1 MRRTTAAL
9 LTFAAIACATPAW
22 AQPGRG
28 PGGFGGGP
36 GAGGAAGLLMM
47 AEVQKELSITDE
59 QKEKVTKALE
69 GLRPQPGQAG
79 FGNFRE
85 MTEEQR
91 TKAMEEFRKQA
102 DERNKKTE
110 AALKEILTAEQ
121 QKRLGELRVQ
131 REGVAGLSRGEIA
144 EKLELTDEQKGKL
157 RELADAARPNFG
169 QGGGRPA
176 AGEAVDREKLMA
188 EMTARREKLNADSL
202 AVLTADQKAKW
213 EAMQGKKFEFPAFN
227 FGGRGGAGAPGGR
240 PQGTRPPR
248 ENNN

>member
-1 MRRTTAAL
+1 
-9 LTFAAIACATPAW
+9 
-22 AQPGRG
+22 
-28 PGGFGGGP
+28 
-36 GAGGAAGLLMM
+36 MM

-69 GLRPQPGQAG
+69 GLRPQQGQGG

-102 DERNKKTE
+102 EERSKKVE
-110 AALKEILTAEQ
+110 AALKEVLTADQ
-121 QKRLGELRVQ
+121 QKRLAELRVQ

-169 QGGGRPA
+169 QGGRPA
-176 AGEAVDREKLMA
+176 GGEAVDREKLMA
-188 EMTARREKLNADSL
+188 EMTARREKLTADSL
-202 AVLTADQKAKW
+202 AVLTAEQKTKY
-213 EAMQGKKFEFPAFN
+213 EAMQGKKFEFPAFS
-227 FGGRGGAGAPGGR
+227 FGGRGGAGGTPGGR
-240 PQGTRPPR
+240 PQGNRPPR

>member
-9 LTFAAIACATPAW
+9 LTFAALASATSAW

-28 PGGFGGGP
+28 PGGFGGP
-36 GAGGAAGLLMM
+36 GGGGSAGLLMM
-47 AEVQKELSITDE
+47 AEVQKELGVTDD

-69 GLRPQPGQAG
+69 GLRPQPGQG
-79 FGNFRE
+79 GGGNFRE

-91 TKAMEEFRKQA
+91 AKAMEEFRKQA
-102 DERNKKTE
+102 DERNKKVE
-110 AALKEILTAEQ
+110 AALKEVLTADQ
-121 QKRLGELRVQ
+121 QKRLSELRVQ

-157 RELADAARPNFG
+157 RELAEAARPNFG
-169 QGGGRPA
+169 QGGRPA
-176 AGEAVDREKLMA
+176 GGENVDREKLMA
-188 EMTARREKLNADSL
+188 EFQARREKLEADSL

-213 EAMQGKKFEFPAFN
+213 EEMKGKKFEFPAF
-227 FGGRGGAGAPGGR
+227 GGRGAPGGAPGGR
-240 PQGTRPPR
+240 PQGNRPPR